1 MEQSTEI
8 FVGIDVSQARNAI
21 AVATEGRNGEVR
33 YVGEVDSS
41 VDSMRR
47 LIKRITAKHAQKSCR
62 CCEKIVQA
70 PAPTR
75 PIYRGMFGPSLI
87 AHILVSKFDDHLPLY
102 RQGEIFARLG
112 ADIPRSTLI
121 DGSAPGSQ
129 RCGR

>member
-47 LIKRITAKHAQKSCR
+47 LIKRITAKHAQNPAGAARKSCR
-62 CCEKIVQA
+62 
-70 PAPTR
+70 R
-75 PIYRGMFGPSLI
+75 PRRRVRSI
-87 AHILVSKFDDHLPLY
+87 A
-102 RQGEIFARLG
+102 AC
-112 ADIPRSTLI
+112 
-121 DGSAPGSQ
+121 SAPV
-129 RCGR
+129 